1 MGMCQAG
8 AAHDA
13 DPPASTG
20 ERAGNAFSGGL
31 DTSVAV
37 AWMRSEG
44 AVPGA
49 YTEGNDIERFYR
61 YGLLANPALRIYKPW
76 LDADFVSELG
86 TD

>member
-1 MGMCQAG
+1 
-8 AAHDA
+8 
-13 DPPASTG
+13 
-20 ERAGNAFSGGL
+20 
-31 DTSVAV
+31 
-37 AWMRSEG
+37 MRSEG